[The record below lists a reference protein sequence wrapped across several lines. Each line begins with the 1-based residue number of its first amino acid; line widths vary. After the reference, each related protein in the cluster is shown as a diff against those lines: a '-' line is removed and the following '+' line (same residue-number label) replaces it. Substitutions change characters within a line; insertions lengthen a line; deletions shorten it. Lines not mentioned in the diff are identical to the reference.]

1 MFNLFRSREK
11 AVRIMLGGI
20 LGVVALSMVMY
31 LVPGYGLNNGTT
43 TDDSVIAEIGSQKL
57 TTQQAFSDYDLIAQR
72 NQIDPQRRSAIFP
85 QYLAAKV
92 AQMAKVYEAQR
103 TGLTASD
110 DEVLSGL
117 MIANPS
123 FFQNGVLT

>member
-43 TDDSVIAEIGSQKL
+43 ADDSVIAEVADQKL
-57 TTQQAFSDYDLIAQR
+57 TTQQAFTDFDAIAQQR
-72 NQIDPQRRSAIFP
+72 QIEPQMRGTYFP
-85 QYLAAKV
+85 QYLSAKV
-92 AQMAKVYEAQR
+92 AYMAKAYEAAR
-103 TGLTASD
+103 TGLTARRACFTFGHCGDHFGTQCASR
-110 DEVLSGL
+110 
-117 MIANPS
+117 
-123 FFQNGVLT
+123 

>member
-31 LVPGYGLNNGTT
+31 LVPGYGLNNGAT
-43 TDDSVIAEIGSQKL
+43 TDDAVIAEVGGQKL
-57 TTQQAFSDYDLIAQR
+57 TTQEAYANFEQIAQR
-72 NQIDPQRRSAIFP
+72 NQIDPQRKSAVFP
-85 QYLAAKV
+85 QYLSAKV
-92 AQMAKVYEAQR
+92 AYMAKAYEAVR

-110 DEVLSGL
+110 DEILAG
-117 MIANPS
+117 
-123 FFQNGVLT
+123 

>member
-43 TDDSVIAEIGSQKL
+43 TDDSVIAEVGGQKL
-57 TTQQAFSDYDLIAQR
+57 TTQQAYADFEKIAES
-72 NQIDPQRRSAIFP
+72 NQIDPARRSAVFP
-85 QYLAAKV
+85 QYLAHTF
-92 AQMAKVYEAQR
+92 E
-103 TGLTASD
+103 
-110 DEVLSGL
+110 
-117 MIANPS
+117 
-123 FFQNGVLT
+123 